1 MKNLSIVESA
11 RTSRSSRIPNTR
23 LKRMLAVILVSLKR
37 SKSAGAFYLNFIKR
51 LLDGVLASVLRNKPA
66 FAMAAAAAFTVNL
79 PPPLYAVDV
88 PFGAQQVI
96 SLADGATFAFAV
108 DGDGDID
115 ALSASFRDD
124 KIVWFDNTNGVGTAW
139 TARTITPAADYAYSV
154 FAGDVDG
161 DGDIDALSASRND
174 DKIVWYENTNGVG
187 TAWTPRT
194 IATGADFAFSVFAA
208 TWTGMGTSTPS
219 RPLLMTIRSP
229 GMRIPTGLEQPG
241 RLEPLRP
248 GRITPT
254 PFCR

>member
-115 ALSASFRDD
+115 ALSAS
-124 KIVWFDNTNGVGTAW
+124 
-139 TARTITPAADYAYSV
+139 
-154 FAGDVDG
+154 
-161 DGDIDALSASRND
+161 RND

-187 TAWTPRT
+187 TAWTART

-208 TWTGMGTSTPS
+208 DVDGDGDLDALSASTYDDKIAWYENTNGVGTAWTARTITTGADYAYSVLPLTWTVTGTSTRSRPRFLTTRSPGLRTVEGSLAS
-219 RPLLMTIRSP
+219 RPLILK
-229 GMRIPTGLEQPG
+229 
-241 RLEPLRP
+241 
-248 GRITPT
+248 
-254 PFCR
+254 